1 MSEAAPPPAVLV
13 ANPTAQ
19 SGKAQAW
26 IERARALLDAAGV
39 AHDFIPTLP
48 GGGTVGEVRRAIEQ
62 AGCRLVVAMG
72 GDGTFAEAAK
82 GILGSDRAHEVT
94 LGMLPMGTAND
105 QGKSFGLRAG
115 LDALD
120 ENVAV
125 LQRGA
130 IAEMDVGVVQRLD
143 EADRITH
150 SDLYFDSM
158 SIGLGAS
165 VLAERN
171 RDRER
176 VAVIP
181 LVRSFYR
188 DHLVYAGALLKKLA
202 RSATGRATFELEAEV
217 DGETYHYPSVIDV
230 IIKNTRIYG
239 GEWVLAPDGLH
250 DDGLFEMVP
259 VCGLRELTSRA
270 ISTSARQPDRRVRAA
285 PARHRAGPAGA
296 GAQLRAHRDAA
307 GGRPGAG
314 RADRRRGVSGRRP
327 LPHPG
332 VAARPA
338 PAGAARGPA
347 GAGSGLIGRAVP
359 LRGALAA
366 GGEMTHSS
374 GNFPTG

>member
-1 MSEAAPPPAVLV
+1 MSSAALPPAVLI

-19 SGKAQAW
+19 SGKARAW

-39 AHDFIPTLP
+39 SHDFIPTLP
-48 GGGTVGEVRRAIEQ
+48 DGGTVGEVRRAIEQ

-82 GILGSDRAHEVT
+82 GILGSDRAHEVA

-115 LDALD
+115 LDALA

-130 IAEMDVGVVQRLD
+130 ISEMDVGVVQRLD

-158 SIGLGAS
+158 SVGLGAS

-176 VAVIP
+176 VSVIP

-188 DHLVYAGALLKKLA
+188 DQLVYAGALLKKLA

-230 IIKNTRIYG
+230 IVKNTRIYG
-239 GEWVLAPDGLH
+239 GEWVLAPDGLA

-259 VCGLRELTSRA
+259 VCGLGELTSRA
-270 ISTSARQPDRRVRAA
+270 ISTLRRSPIGAYELHQLGIE
-285 PARHRAGPAGA
+285 PARPVPGRSFVLTVMQPGADHEPAAQIDGEEFPAGDRFRIEVLPRV
-296 GAQLRAHRDAA
+296 LR
-307 GGRPGAG
+307 
-314 RADRRRGVSGRRP
+314 
-327 LPHPG
+327 L
-332 VAARPA
+332 
-338 PAGAARGPA
+338 
-347 GAGSGLIGRAVP
+347 LVP
-359 LRGALAA
+359 RVVPPEPEVG
-366 GGEMTHSS
+366 
-374 GNFPTG
+374 